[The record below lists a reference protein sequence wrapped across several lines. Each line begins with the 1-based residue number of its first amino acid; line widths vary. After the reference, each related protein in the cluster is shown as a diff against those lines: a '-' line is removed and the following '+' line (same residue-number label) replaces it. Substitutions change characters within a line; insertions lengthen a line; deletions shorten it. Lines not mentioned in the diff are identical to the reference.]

1 VSRQSTEEAESQ
13 RKSVFSLKNFWSC
26 SWVEKPESAVE
37 VVDLVS
43 SMSMAVEQPQIED
56 CSRIVKETLTRV
68 GQWTATPNRAA
79 RSELSQASK
88 VY

>member
-1 VSRQSTEEAESQ
+1 MSRQSTEEAESQ

-56 CSRIVKETLTRV
+56 CSRIVRE
-68 GQWTATPNRAA
+68 APTPRGPADRHTEPGCPKRAIA
-79 RSELSQASK
+79 SQ
-88 VY
+88 